1 MASIHQV
8 ILDGRLSQ
16 LNLLINRI
24 GCNVNEKDSYG
35 RTPLHL
41 AALSDQ
47 ENYGYQVARLL
58 LQGNADI
65 NITDFQQQTPLIYAC
80 LLNRSKL
87 VQLLLRTKAIDL
99 NIIDH
104 DGYSVL
110 HHAASSSQISILG
123 DIIHKMKLIDLSID
137 CKTELNYTPLLL
149 AIKSLRFDNAI
160 Y

>member
-1 MASIHQV
+1 
-8 ILDGRLSQ
+8 
-16 LNLLINRI
+16 
-24 GCNVNEKDSYG
+24 VNEKDSYG

-65 NITDFQQQTPLIYAC
+65 NIADFQQQTPLIYAC

-104 DGYSVL
+104 D
-110 HHAASSSQISILG
+110 
-123 DIIHKMKLIDLSID
+123 
-137 CKTELNYTPLLL
+137 
-149 AIKSLRFDNAI
+149 
-160 Y
+160 